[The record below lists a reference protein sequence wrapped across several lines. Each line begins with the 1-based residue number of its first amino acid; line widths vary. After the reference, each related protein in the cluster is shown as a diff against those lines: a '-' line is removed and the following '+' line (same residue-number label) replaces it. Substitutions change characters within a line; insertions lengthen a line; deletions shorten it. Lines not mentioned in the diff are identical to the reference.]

1 MADLSFWYA
10 SGRAS
15 GREAKTCGRS
25 RLLNFQESKLNIHF
39 SRYGN
44 SERFELRVFCPIAQ
58 NCASI
63 SSSFKYTHPRNHPI
77 SRINIRIILLVT
89 SVLDDLHEGRTQIG
103 DEFFRFTGTLRRH
116 LLLYKTF
123 AWNTSAFL
131 NKNIYIYNIYISYY
145 IYINT
150 KCTFIPMEWNE
161 GILKGAMYEHS
172 CSSHS
177 LCIVCVCLICC
188 LRSSR
193 PSSLSISIATLKEP
207 ARMETSTKPWRTKTG
222 CAEWLCFQADK
233 KNGKQ
238 LDRPG
243 SVATNEAVVVANMLL
258 SMHHHSAR
266 ATPENSCL
274 YH

>member
-131 NKNIYIYNIYISYY
+131 NKKIYIYIYNIYISYY
-145 IYINT
+145 IY
-150 KCTFIPMEWNE
+150 K
-161 GILKGAMYEHS
+161 H
-172 CSSHS
+172 
-177 LCIVCVCLICC
+177 
-188 LRSSR
+188 
-193 PSSLSISIATLKEP
+193 
-207 ARMETSTKPWRTKTG
+207 
-222 CAEWLCFQADK
+222 
-233 KNGKQ
+233 
-238 LDRPG
+238 
-243 SVATNEAVVVANMLL
+243 
-258 SMHHHSAR
+258 
-266 ATPENSCL
+266 
-274 YH
+274 